1 METNGNTAIRID
13 AVVTS
18 GGYKGA
24 QECTY
29 RHIATNP
36 TGKRTMSHRIAT
48 AIVVLSLSASV
59 MAQETTTT
67 ASRPLNLSLPH
78 DVQWSSTVRQ
88 GPALDGAGSGA
99 IGLPDI
105 GARSAT
111 GRSGRMPYGT
121 GYEARQRNSDSGASS
136 NGAGTGRG
144 HGGGGRMGRG
154 R

>member
-1 METNGNTAIRID
+1 
-13 AVVTS
+13 
-18 GGYKGA
+18 
-24 QECTY
+24 
-29 RHIATNP
+29 
-36 TGKRTMSHRIAT
+36 MSHRIAT

-67 ASRPLNLSLPH
+67 ASRPLNLSLPR
-78 DVQWSSTVRQ
+78 DAQWSSTVRQ
-88 GPALDGAGSGA
+88 DRPALDGAGSGA

-121 GYEARQRNSDSGASS
+121 GYEARQRNSDPGTSS
-136 NGAGTGRG
+136 NGAETGRG